1 MRGTQLSRAHMSL
14 ELGRLLRVHKRP
26 TWAPDDMT
34 AFAGD
39 YVAIIDD
46 VSAEQVTQAVTVY
59 LKSPAKF
66 FPKPGELRT
75 LAREQRGLDA
85 PGADPDTFATWMS
98 RGYCDKDGHLA
109 PCPACGRAW
118 QAHPRVTL
126 VHSHVRHREAQLPCV
141 GCCDSLSC
149 LGTYS
154 IPPKCPPVAVTV
166 GELWEPPE
174 GWTSDLRR
182 LPEAT
187 R

>member
-1 MRGTQLSRAHMSL
+1 MRGTPLSRAQMSL

-26 TWAPDDMT
+26 SWAPDDMT

-46 VSAEQVTQAVTVY
+46 VSAEQVTQGVTAY

-66 FPKPGELRT
+66 FPKPGELRAI
-75 LAREQRGLDA
+75 AREQRGLDV
-85 PGADPDTFATWMS
+85 PGTDPDTYADWMS
-98 RGYCDKDGHLA
+98 RGYTDKNDQLA

-126 VHSHVRHREAQLPCV
+126 VHDHARHREARLPCI
-141 GCCDSLSC
+141 GCCDSMSC

-154 IPPKCPPVAVTV
+154 VPQQCAPAAVTV
-166 GELWEPPE
+166 GELWSAPE
-174 GWTSDLRR
+174 GWTSELRR
-182 LPEAT
+182 MQEA
-187 R
+187 RR